1 MIAVPCCE
9 SIGMAVSLTV
19 MLCDGLQIAQL
30 RMNVDSMD
38 QSHRE
43 TKVKYETDLAN
54 LREQVAVQHNSHNH
68 ATIFL
73 TCLGQLVFFCGY
85 TMKLLI
91 GFCRHASTTH
101 LPVTAFS
108 AL

>member
-54 LREQVAVQHNSHNH
+54 LREQVAVQHNSHNR

-73 TCLGQLVFFCGY
+73 TCLGQLVFFVDTQWSFWLVFTGMPAQHIY
-85 TMKLLI
+85 
-91 GFCRHASTTH
+91 
-101 LPVTAFS
+101 P
-108 AL
+108 